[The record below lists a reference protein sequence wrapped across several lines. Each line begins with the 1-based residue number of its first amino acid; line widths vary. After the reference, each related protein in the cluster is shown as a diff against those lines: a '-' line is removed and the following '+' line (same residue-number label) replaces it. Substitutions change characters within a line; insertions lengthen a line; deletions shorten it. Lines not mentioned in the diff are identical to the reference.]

1 MSGTDRSAPGVRV
14 TSLSDPTATSGTPID
29 LGMRILAFTYEAS
42 DVRVEKMSLELDNFD
57 GALFD
62 RPELLGGALLEVSWG
77 YPGNMA
83 PPRRVVVTKLK
94 GFTSLTVEG
103 QGLAVLWNDQTK
115 TMRWTSVTRSDVA
128 RAVAASHGYEG
139 SSLHIDDTE
148 ERFDVINQAAE
159 TDAWL
164 LRRLAAKEHFRFAIE
179 GGVFHFHARKN
190 AAAPDV
196 VLTYYADL
204 ARGDIQ
210 RLSVESDLTRR
221 VGSVT
226 VRGRD
231 PMNKVTLESKSN
243 AQTAERGTLGDVLE
257 VFDKETG
264 ASSVRPW
271 NATES
276 VQPSAAASPTQ
287 TQREA
292 DARFTK
298 AEMATVV
305 LSADVVGDPA
315 LRAGA
320 IVELQGLPPRIAGK
334 YRIREAKHQITGSGY
349 AVALKLT
356 RDAVGKVPPGV
367 PSKPQGGEHNDAQPK
382 TDGTLDWVQQFD
394 KETGAEVL
402 ESRSSGQPLGSGDP
416 EGAR

>member
-1 MSGTDRSAPGVRV
+1 
-14 TSLSDPTATSGTPID
+14 
-29 LGMRILAFTYEAS
+29 
-42 DVRVEKMSLELDNFD
+42 
-57 GALFD
+57 
-62 RPELLGGALLEVSWG
+62 
-77 YPGNMA
+77 
-83 PPRRVVVTKLK
+83 
-94 GFTSLTVEG
+94 
-103 QGLAVLWNDQTK
+103 
-115 TMRWTSVTRSDVA
+115 
-128 RAVAASHGYEG
+128 
-139 SSLHIDDTE
+139 
-148 ERFDVINQAAE
+148 
-159 TDAWL
+159 
-164 LRRLAAKEHFRFAIE
+164 
-179 GGVFHFHARKN
+179 
-190 AAAPDV
+190 
-196 VLTYYADL
+196 
-204 ARGDIQ
+204 
-210 RLSVESDLTRR
+210 
-221 VGSVT
+221 
-226 VRGRD
+226 
-231 PMNKVTLESKSN
+231 MNKVTLEGKSN

-264 ASSVRPW
+264 ASSFRPW

-276 VQPSAAASPTQ
+276 VQPTAATSATQ

-298 AEMATVV
+298 AEGSTVV

-320 IVELQGLPPRIAGK
+320 IAELQGLPPRIAGK
-334 YRIREAKHQITGSGY
+334 YRVREAKHQITARGY

-356 RDAVGKVPPGV
+356 RDAVGKVPPGM